1 MAWVLTRRE
10 KRALIALLE
19 HSPGT
24 TFDVAYGMGIGSS
37 PDRDGVTHS
46 QYEGVRLLLL
56 ALMAGGAAFHSYRTW
71 EITEKGRIAAALV
84 KFQDQRSLRRQGV
97 AA

>member
-1 MAWVLTRRE
+1 MAWILTRRE

-24 TFDVAYGMGIGSS
+24 TFDVAFGMGIGSS
-37 PDRDGVTHS
+37 PDRQGITHS

-56 ALMAGGAAFHSYRTW
+56 ALMAGGAAFHSYRSW
-71 EITEKGRIAAALV
+71 EITEKGRIAAALTM
-84 KFQDQRSLRRQGV
+84 FQDQRAARHQRV